1 MKNFLKIALSTAIF
15 LSASASFAA
24 DMNDMLALES
34 GFQQLSAGLQ
44 APRLRAASA
53 PATVAEETTRATAAE
68 EGLEN
73 DISAEASARESADSV
88 LQGQITTNAGKIAQN
103 ASDISAEASAR
114 ESADSVLQGQITTN
128 AGKIAQNASD
138 ISAEASARESAD
150 SVLQGQITT
159 NAGKI
164 GDMNFTNT
172 QYIKNDRDLSSAV
185 RTLDANFAQMSNR
198 LDDLDSK
205 VEKHHK
211 EMKRGFASL
220 AAMTRLV
227 PNAKSKCNTQLALG
241 MGHYRGTTGVAV
253 GLFHYVDNN
262 TLINAGVGYAGHD
275 STTFGVGITFGF

>member
-24 DMNDMLALES
+24 DVNDMLALES
-34 GFQQLSAGLQ
+34 GFQQLSVGFQ
-44 APRLRAASA
+44 VPRLRAASA
-53 PATVAEETTRATAAE
+53 PATVTEEMERAIEREAGIRQANDDAHDRAIE
-68 EGLEN
+68 EHE
-73 DISAEASARESADSV
+73 
-88 LQGQITTNAGKIAQN
+88 QKIGAN
-103 ASDISAEASAR
+103 ERA
-114 ESADSVLQGQITTN
+114 
-128 AGKIAQNASD
+128 
-138 ISAEASARESAD
+138 
-150 SVLQGQITT
+150 
-159 NAGKI
+159 I

-185 RTLDANFAQMSNR
+185 RTLDANFAQMNNR

-241 MGHYRGTTGVAV
+241 MGHYRGSTGVAV
-253 GLFHYVDNN
+253 GLFHYVDDN
-262 TLINAGVGYAGHD
+262 TLINAGVGYAGQD

>member
-24 DMNDMLALES
+24 DVNDMLALES
-34 GFQQLSAGLQ
+34 GFQQLSVGFQ
-44 APRLRAASA
+44 VPRLRAASA
-53 PATVAEETTRATAAE
+53 PATVTEEMERAIEREAGIRQANDDAHDRAIE
-68 EGLEN
+68 EHEQKIGANERAIEREAGIRQAN
-73 DISAEASARESADSV
+73 DDAHDRAIEEHE
-88 LQGQITTNAGKIAQN
+88 QKIGAN
-103 ASDISAEASAR
+103 ERA
-114 ESADSVLQGQITTN
+114 
-128 AGKIAQNASD
+128 
-138 ISAEASARESAD
+138 
-150 SVLQGQITT
+150 
-159 NAGKI
+159 I

-185 RTLDANFAQMSNR
+185 RTLDANFAQMNNR

-241 MGHYRGTTGVAV
+241 MGHYRGSTGVAV
-253 GLFHYVDNN
+253 GLFHYVDDN
-262 TLINAGVGYAGHD
+262 TLINAGVGYAGQD

>member
-24 DMNDMLALES
+24 DVNDMLALES
-34 GFQQLSAGLQ
+34 SFQQLSESLNKEEQ
-44 APRLRAASA
+44 ARKAAVS
-53 PATVAEETTRATAAE
+53 AEEDARVAADTQHEIDIAKNAADIQAE
-68 EGLEN
+68 EQARKAAV
-73 DISAEASARESADSV
+73 SAEEDARVAADT
-88 LQGQITTNAGKIAQN
+88 QHEIDIAKNAANIQAEEQARKA
-103 ASDISAEASAR
+103 AVSAEEDAR
-114 ESADSVLQGQITTN
+114 VAADTQHEIDIAKNAANIATN
-128 AGKIAQNASD
+128 KTA
-138 ISAEASARESAD
+138 
-150 SVLQGQITT
+150 
-159 NAGKI
+159 I